1 MTSRNTRQLPRVVPE
16 WCPVP
21 DDGMPVTEQTRK
33 ETIMAKEETKN
44 TEIREDEDLDLATED
59 GLELALSSE
68 KFEKLNL
75 QRDITGGGKGFCSMT
90 AVDNA
95 AKVTLYNA
103 CSNPVKVSDFIGKQI
118 KLMHFYVEVIQTVSE
133 QTGELVSV
141 PRVVLIDDHG
151 KGYQAVSVGMYNSIK
166 RVVAMFGLP
175 DEWDKPHTVEIQQVN
190 TKSGRT
196 FNLLLID

>member
-1 MTSRNTRQLPRVVPE
+1 MANEKQKDLQVQES
-16 WCPVP
+16 
-21 DDGMPVTEQTRK
+21 TEGQG
-33 ETIMAKEETKN
+33 A
-44 TEIREDEDLDLATED
+44 DLDLATED
-59 GLELALSSE
+59 GLELSLSSD

-90 AVDNA
+90 AVDNQ
-95 AKVTLYNA
+95 AKVTLFNA

-166 RVVAMFGLP
+166 RVVAMFGMP
-175 DEWDKPHTVEIQQVN
+175 DEWDAPHTVEIQQVN